1 MMRSKIFINIEEM
14 SVHSDTH
21 KTYERALK
29 AKNYVFHS
37 FYTVAAAKEF
47 LSELNNPELKL
58 CAEVLNV
65 GEKGI
70 QKQLVVLIKLIP
82 NTLVMH

>member
-1 MMRSKIFINIEEM
+1 MMISKIFIINIEEM
-14 SVHSDTH
+14 SVHSDIH

-29 AKNYVFHS
+29 AKNYAFHS

-58 CAEVLNV
+58 CAEVLYV
-65 GEKGI
+65 GDKGI
-70 QKQLVVLIKLIP
+70 
-82 NTLVMH
+82 H